1 MGGDFAH
8 RWTQTQEAILAMQA
22 LWTQEEAEY
31 HGKYYDF
38 PLVRS
43 FPKPAQKPHPP
54 IILGSITSRRVF
66 QRIVAWGDGW
76 MPVGVSLEEM
86 KHGRET
92 LNELAV
98 QAGRDPRSI
107 QVVAF
112 FAPPDPEALQ
122 AFEDAGADAALIA
135 LETAG
140 EQEALAKL
148 EEIAQTVLPS
158 PGRGV

>member
-8 RWTQTQEAILAMQA
+8 RWTQTQEAVLAMKA

-31 HGKYYDF
+31 HGRYYDF
-38 PLVRS
+38 PPVRS

-54 IILGSITSRRVF
+54 IVLGSITSRRVF
-66 QRIVAWGDGW
+66 QRIVAWGDAW

-92 LNELAV
+92 LNELAI

-112 FAPPDPEALQ
+112 FAPPDPAGLQ
-122 AFEDAGADAALIA
+122 ALEEAGADAALIA

-148 EEIAQTVLPS
+148 EEIAQQALP
-158 PGRGV
+158 

>member
-1 MGGDFAH
+1 
-8 RWTQTQEAILAMQA
+8 
-22 LWTQEEAEY
+22 
-31 HGKYYDF
+31 
-38 PLVRS
+38 
-43 FPKPAQKPHPP
+43 
-54 IILGSITSRRVF
+54 VF
-66 QRIVAWGDGW
+66 QRIVAWGDAW

-92 LNELAV
+92 LNELAA

-122 AFEDAGADAALIA
+122 ALEEAGADAALVA
-135 LETAG
+135 LETVG

-148 EEIAQTVLPS
+148 EEIAQKVLP
-158 PGRGV
+158 